1 MNKLKKAAVIIT
13 AAVTMG
19 FIGNMPISH
28 NPKSDINMTASGY
41 YYGNYEYA
49 IFEDGTRCAIKKY
62 SGKEET
68 VVIPPVIN
76 GMKVVQIENK
86 AFYENKTVKKVV
98 LPDTVNMLFDR
109 AFYGCEN
116 LETINTPDSLK
127 KIMAFCFENCYKLKS
142 FDLNNVESL
151 GINAFRN
158 CKSLEEI
165 YVPGTI
171 EVVPSL
177 AFGGCTNLKTL
188 TFADG
193 VKEIGNMAAFDT
205 PSLEK
210 VTISG
215 SVEKIDS
222 YAIGY
227 TQYNYQTGGYTLIL
241 SIDNLKEYNFV
252 EGSAAE
258 KYGIDNGI
266 IKVFEG
272 EFSYENNFI
281 PSTPSIIFNKLGDTD
296 GNGAIDSSD
305 ASIVLAE
312 YSAVQTGKK
321 ETFTAMQKSM
331 ADVNRDDTIDAAD
344 ASEILRYYAEA
355 STGKNPVWS
364 FVADIPAKINR
375 SENS

>member
-1 MNKLKKAAVIIT
+1 MNRLKKIAVVT
-13 AAVTMG
+13 AVMATLLSVGNTTVLSKQMSDTNLTAV
-19 FIGNMPISH
+19 
-28 NPKSDINMTASGY
+28 GY
-41 YYGNYEYA
+41 YIYGDFDYSIYT
-49 IFEDGTRCAIKKY
+49 DGTCIIDKY
-62 SGKEET
+62 LGTAET
-68 VVIPPVIN
+68 ITIPSVIN
-76 GMKVVQIENK
+76 GYKVIRLGNE
-86 AFYENKTVKKVV
+86 AFAGNTKVKKVI
-98 LPDTVNMLFDR
+98 LPDTITEM
-109 AFYGCEN
+109 YGSVFKDCSN

-127 KIMAFCFENCYKLKS
+127 KIMSFCFENCYKLKS

-171 EVVPSL
+171 EVVPGL

-227 TQYNYQTGGYTLIL
+227 TQYNYQSGGYTLIL

-321 ETFTAMQKSM
+321 ETFTAMQKNM